1 MFSDEDHRHMT
12 RALELAERGLYT
24 TTPNPRVGC
33 VIVRDGAVVG
43 EGWHERAGQAHAE
56 VNALAQ
62 AGQKARGATAYVSLE
77 PCAHQGRTG
86 PCTKALIGAGI
97 ARVVAALKDP
107 NPRVSGKG
115 LDELNQAGVRADAG
129 LMENEAR
136 DLNIG
141 FVSRMMRARPWV
153 RLKVAASLDG
163 KTALTNGKSQWI
175 TGETARRDGHH
186 WRARAC
192 AVMTGGGTV
201 HEDDPRLTV
210 RDVATTRQPLRVVV
224 DSKLETPPTA
234 RLLEGGGALVF
245 AAREDKSKIAALKAK
260 GAEVVVMPNSA
271 GKVEL
276 PDMFRELARREINE
290 VHVEAGFRLNGSLVR
305 EGCVDELLLYL
316 APSLLGDKALGMFDL
331 PELSEL
337 AGRRDLRVHDV
348 RRVGEDIRL
357 LARFA

>member
-1 MFSDEDHRHMT
+1 MFSADDHRYMA

-33 VIVRDGAVVG
+33 VIVRDGAVAG
-43 EGWHERAGQAHAE
+43 EGWHERAGEAHAE

-86 PCTKALIGAGI
+86 PCTKALIGAGV
-97 ARVVAALKDP
+97 ARVVAALTDP

-115 LDELNQAGVRADAG
+115 LDELKQAGIRADAG
-129 LMENEAR
+129 LMDNEAR

-141 FVSRMMRARPWV
+141 FVSRMTRARPWV

-163 KTALTNGKSQWI
+163 KTALTNGMSQWI
-175 TGETARRDGHH
+175 TGEAARRDGHH

-234 RLLEGGGALVF
+234 RIMEGGGALVF
-245 AAREDKSKIAALKAK
+245 AAREDKARIAALKAK

-271 GKVEL
+271 GKVDL
-276 PDMFRELARREINE
+276 PGMFRELGRREINE

-305 EGCVDELLLYL
+305 EGCVDELLVYL
-316 APSLLGDKALGMFDL
+316 APALLGDKALGMFDL
-331 PELSEL
+331 PELTDL
-337 AGRRDLRVHDV
+337 AARRALEMRDLRQF
-348 RRVGEDIRL
+348 ENDIRVI
-357 LARFA
+357 ARLR